1 MRSWQ
6 IIVINATL
14 LVLSLI
20 AVTLGFTF
28 SVPDLLRVD
37 YGWPLVWGM
46 HTLSTIVGPVDVWKV
61 NVVALAIDLLVW
73 FAVVAAAN
81 WVWLT
86 KSKKSNIETM
96 QGNKA

>member
-1 MRSWQ
+1 MKAWQ
-6 IIVINATL
+6 IIVINTSL

-20 AVTLGFTF
+20 AVALGFTLN
-28 SVPDLLRVD
+28 VPDLLRVD

-61 NVVALAIDLLVW
+61 DVVALAIDLLIW
-73 FAVVAAAN
+73 LAIVAAAN
-81 WVWLT
+81 WVWLI